1 MVETAKRIVK
11 KPHLRGGM
19 KHVATGKESPS
30 STTLTKGLVL
40 MEALAEAG
48 SPISLSEL
56 VRKVGLPKTTC
67 HRILSILV
75 NERMVRFEKNSR
87 TYSTG
92 FRFMSLAFR
101 TWRNLD
107 IRQAASDEMQRLGDL
122 TGENI
127 HLAVPD
133 GNEIVYID
141 RVESRRILRLHSAI
155 GNRASVHCTALGKSM
170 VAAMPPERRERIVA
184 SIDFQRVAQDTI
196 TDPEKYLEDL
206 DEVQRRGFA
215 LAIREHQSDVCGVA
229 AGIRD
234 FRGEVAG
241 AVCVSASVYNTDRDK
256 LIGWAPAVMEAATRI
271 SHNLG
276 WMD

>member
-1 MVETAKRIVK
+1 MDKGA
-11 KPHLRGGM
+11 L
-19 KHVATGKESPS
+19 S

-40 MEALAEAG
+40 METLAEAG
-48 SPISLSEL
+48 SPIGLSEL
-56 VRKVGLPKTTC
+56 VRQVGLPKSTC

-75 NERMVRFEKNSR
+75 NERLVRFNQKSR

-107 IRQAASDEMQRLGDL
+107 IRQAASDEMQRLGRL

-141 RVESRRILRLHSAI
+141 RVESHRILRLHSAI

-170 VAAMPPERRERIVA
+170 VAALPSERRQRVVD
-184 SIDFQRVAQDTI
+184 SIDFVGVAEATI
-196 TDPEKYLEDL
+196 TDPQRFTEELA
-206 DEVQRRGFA
+206 EVQRRGYA
-215 LAIREHQSDVCGVA
+215 LAIKEHQSDICGVA
-229 AGIRD
+229 ASIRD

-241 AVCVSASVYNTDRDK
+241 AVCVSAPVYRTGREK
-256 LIGWAPAVMEAATRI
+256 LIAWAPSVMEAATNI